1 MDWIWYIYLRGIFF
15 SFLYTKILD
24 TDNTFS
30 FLFLFFFFGE
40 YSWQLDNISKLGW
53 VTLFYLIITLS
64 KKIKHIYTLQDLNT
78 GLYVHASLFTCSI
91 YISYNISH
99 IYFALFLLFTYL
111 LCSFSV
117 IVENPRTEFNN
128 YTHGEDYFMHVLF
141 RLNYNLPLTKMDWK
155 FSFIRFKK
163 LI

>member
-1 MDWIWYIYLRGIFF
+1 VRSLYLLWLNFAKREYMDWIWYIYLRGIFF

-91 YISYNISH
+91 YIY
-99 IYFALFLLFTYL
+99 IYILQYFIYL
-111 LCSFSV
+111 LCSFFI
-117 IVENPRTEFNN
+117 IVGQSPYLEFNYYKN
-128 YTHGEDYFMHVLF
+128 GED
-141 RLNYNLPLTKMDWK
+141 
-155 FSFIRFKK
+155 
-163 LI
+163 